1 MNKIFKKIWNRARG
15 CFVAVSEAVSSLSQN
30 GGKTS
35 CLLVAAVLAN
45 STNSISA
52 EFTAA
57 QPSTEVGSG
66 TYVLNITSSEKEV
79 LNHYSLGHLGRYAIG
94 LESDA
99 KRREQE
105 KLSRCR
111 AIAACAKD
119 LEEGYT
125 VSVSYSYTRYKDGG
139 AGDADRGVVVSD
151 GKIEGV
157 NGIRKDKV
165 VGSAVNNG
173 SNVVLDRIHFDNP
186 DNTYTQN
193 SGSTTIGDIEGPGKV
208 IINGGD
214 VTANGLLTIAS
225 AKPANIN
232 VKDLHSLANLNAIS
246 YAAGTK
252 ASFGG
257 LTNVANSLQVGNA
270 TLKVGG
276 DYTQN
281 IRNQAVSAIKNRFGA
296 GVNVVFTGNLAV
308 DNSLDLS
315 RGWTSEVLNSVF
327 NENGR
332 ADYLFHTLNW
342 NAEDQDQT
350 IGSGYIQRNFGVKN
364 IDNAGLITVNNGA
377 VFAILGERA
386 DTKLG
391 AGSFTADH
399 GTLVFGANGVSSGGE
414 AWNVSVINGGSL
426 RIASGDFTIRNL
438 RLEGTA
444 NNLGTLRLSEF
455 QFGNNGHIISS
466 GTLQTDRSK
475 LFSIED
481 SHIDGL
487 NVVDLG
493 QTQPQEVREQLTEFF
508 RKYVPENQRV
518 LDEIVNHAQFT
529 GGKVIVTNAHLTE
542 TQRDDLI
549 KAFKDKFFLLGVQQE
564 TALPSASDEV
574 LS

>member
-45 STNSISA
+45 SSNSISA

-549 KAFKDKFFLLGVQQE
+549 KAFKDKFLSFFSQNE
-564 TALPSASDEV
+564 TAQLCRS
-574 LS
+574 

>member
-52 EFTAA
+52 EFTAS

-119 LEEGYT
+119 LDEGYT

-151 GKIEGV
+151 GKIVGV

-281 IRNQAVSAIKNRFGA
+281 IRNQAVSAIKNKFGA
-296 GVNVVFTGNLAV
+296 GVNVVFTGNLTV

-391 AGSFTADH
+391 AGSFTVDH

-414 AWNVSVINGGSL
+414 AWNVSVINCGSL

-455 QFGNNGHIISS
+455 QFGNNGHLISS
-466 GTLQTDRSK
+466 GTLQTRM
-475 LFSIED
+475 
-481 SHIDGL
+481 
-487 NVVDLG
+487 
-493 QTQPQEVREQLTEFF
+493 
-508 RKYVPENQRV
+508 
-518 LDEIVNHAQFT
+518 
-529 GGKVIVTNAHLTE
+529 
-542 TQRDDLI
+542 
-549 KAFKDKFFLLGVQQE
+549 
-564 TALPSASDEV
+564 
-574 LS
+574 

>member
-119 LEEGYT
+119 LDEGYT

-173 SNVVLDRIHFDNP
+173 GNVVLDRIHFDSP
-186 DNTYTQN
+186 DNSYTQN

-455 QFGNNGHIISS
+455 QFGNNGHLISS

-475 LFSIED
+475 LFSVED

-549 KAFKDKFFLLGVQQE
+549 KAFKDKFLSFFSQNE
-564 TALPSASDEV
+564 TAQLCRS
-574 LS
+574 

>member
-1 MNKIFKKIWNRARG
+1 MNKIFKSIWNKRRG
-15 CFVAVSEAVSSLSQN
+15 CFVAVSEATTSFCQN
-30 GGKTS
+30 GGKAGAIILAST
-35 CLLVAAVLAN
+35 LLSPATL
-45 STNSISA
+45 IGA
-52 EFTAA
+52 ELNAS
-57 QPSTEVGSG
+57 QPSTSIGSG
-66 TYVLNITSSEKEV
+66 TYVVSVTSSEKEI
-79 LNHYSLGHLGRYAIG
+79 LNHYSLGHLGSYRFNNGNDQQKKHEEIV
-94 LESDA
+94 
-99 KRREQE
+99 
-105 KLSRCR
+105 SRCL
-111 AIAACAKD
+111 AIPGCAKD
-119 LEEGYT
+119 YEEGYT
-125 VSVSYSYTRYKDGG
+125 VSLSYSYTMYKDGG
-139 AGDADRGVVVSD
+139 AGQMERNYSTDD
-151 GKIEGV
+151 GRLEGSK
-157 NGIRKDKV
+157 GIRKDKII
-165 VGSAVNNG
+165 GSVVNNG
-173 SNVVLDRIHFDNP
+173 STVKLDRIHFDDPN
-186 DNTYTQN
+186 NTYTQN
-193 SGSTTIGDIEGPGKV
+193 SGSTDIGTIEGPGKV

-225 AKPANIN
+225 AKPANIA

-257 LTNVANSLQVGNA
+257 LTNVANSLQIGNA

-281 IRNQAVSAIKNRFGA
+281 IRNAATNAIRNRFGSS
-296 GVNVVFTGNLAV
+296 VNVVFTGNLAV

-315 RGWTSEVLNSVF
+315 NGWTSEVLNSVF

-350 IGSGYIQRNFGVKN
+350 IGSGNIQRNFGVKN

-391 AGSFTADH
+391 GGSFTADH
-399 GTLVFGANGVSSGGE
+399 GTLVFGANGVASGGD
-414 AWNVSVINGGSL
+414 AWKVSVINGGSL
-426 RIASGDFTIRNL
+426 RIASGDFTIHNL

-444 NNLGTLRLSEF
+444 NNLATLRLSEF
-455 QFGNNGHIISS
+455 QFGANGHLISS
-466 GTLQTDRSK
+466 GTLQADRSK

-493 QTQPQEVREQLTEFF
+493 STQPQEVRQQLTEFF
-508 RKYVPENQRV
+508 RKYVPENQKV
-518 LDEIVNHAQFT
+518 LDEIVDHTQFT

-542 TQRDDLI
+542 TQRDDLV
-549 KAFKDKFFLLGVQQE
+549 KAFKEQFFRVF
-564 TALPSASDEV
+564 AI
-574 LS
+574 

>member
-549 KAFKDKFFLLGVQQE
+549 KAFKDKFFF
-564 TALPSASDEV
+564 
-574 LS
+574 